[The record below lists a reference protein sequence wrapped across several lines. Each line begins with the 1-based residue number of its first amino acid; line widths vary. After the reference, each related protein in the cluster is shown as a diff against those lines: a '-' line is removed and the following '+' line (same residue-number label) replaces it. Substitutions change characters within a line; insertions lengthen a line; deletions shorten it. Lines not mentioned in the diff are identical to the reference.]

1 MGGNSDPGPSQTVT
15 RPARLP
21 TAMSPQVVEQ
31 KRRART
37 NAEDRTGRTSTMLS
51 DALRN
56 LVGSKGKLG
65 A

>member
-1 MGGNSDPGPSQTVT
+1 MGGNSDQPSQTVT
-15 RPARLP
+15 RPVRLP

-31 KRRART
+31 RRRAAT
-37 NAEDRTGRTSTMLS
+37 NATDRTGRSSTVLS